1 VRETDFSA
9 VHLSGNLPGCCA
21 RERQIESQQRLTPK
35 EKSGS
40 GAAHAA
46 VPKTSSRD
54 EIGRATRRTKTR
66 PGEGKN
72 LREDQSRDQEKQRQ
86 HTKKLAQDQTAH
98 EQNLAATKRY
108 KQRKITK
115 DEIRRKPRQHTKK
128 LAQAVHHTNKILQR
142 PRDTNREKSQKQRTT
157 HMIGKNM
164 IFSLK

>member
-21 RERQIESQQRLTPK
+21 RERQIESQQRLTPT

-72 LREDQSRDQEKQRQ
+72 LREDQSRDQEK
-86 HTKKLAQDQTAH
+86 TEAAH
-98 EQNLAATKRY
+98 EETRAGRYSTRTKSCSDQEIETEKNHQRRDQEKTEAAHEETRAVRTSHKQNLAATKRY
-108 KQRKITK
+108 KQRKIS
-115 DEIRRKPRQHTKK
+115 E
-128 LAQAVHHTNKILQR
+128 
-142 PRDTNREKSQKQRTT
+142 TT
-157 HMIGKNM
+157 DNT
-164 IFSLK
+164 